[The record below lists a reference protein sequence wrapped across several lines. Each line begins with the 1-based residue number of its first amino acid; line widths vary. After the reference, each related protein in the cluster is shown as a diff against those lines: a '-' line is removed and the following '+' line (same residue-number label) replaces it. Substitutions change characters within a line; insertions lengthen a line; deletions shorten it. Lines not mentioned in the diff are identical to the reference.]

1 MLEDLKN
8 IVRNNLLII
17 NDNRNRASIKVTD
30 QDINNVYDL
39 LESDDIDSL
48 KQCSYEMD
56 DIINGIIISIDN
68 ELKELLGKSSSTD
81 LILRREILS
90 KIISIAN
97 SIRYDYDNKTYFMG
111 LIKQIYNNI
120 DGDNL

>member
-81 LILRREILS
+81 LTLRREILS
-90 KIISIAN
+90 KIISITN

>member
-90 KIISIAN
+90 KIISITN